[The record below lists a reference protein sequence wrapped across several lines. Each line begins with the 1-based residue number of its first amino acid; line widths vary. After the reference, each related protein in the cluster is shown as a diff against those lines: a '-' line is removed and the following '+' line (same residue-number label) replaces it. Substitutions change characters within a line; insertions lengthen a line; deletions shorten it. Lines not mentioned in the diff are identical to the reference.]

1 MLYEMLTGRL
11 PFEADSAVSVAI
23 MQLQSEPKLPREIN
37 PSIPEGLEEITIK
50 AMQKDPA
57 KRYQSAAEMLYDI
70 DEFKRNPSIHFEYKY
85 FVDET
90 PTRFVEAITKV
101 KGETALEETPE
112 EADEL
117 AEEGAEEE
125 KQGTARSADPG
136 GHCRRVRGSGPDFCR
151 HHFHLRPRRS
161 G

>member
-1 MLYEMLTGRL
+1 
-11 PFEADSAVSVAI
+11 

-37 PSIPEGLEEITIK
+37 PQIPEGLEEITMK

-90 PTRFVEAITKV
+90 PTRFVEAITRV
-101 KGETALEETPE
+101 KGESPE
-112 EADEL
+112 E
-117 AEEGAEEE
+117 EEAPEEE
-125 KQGTARSADPG
+125 AVKKKGPPVIPILAAVAGAFVLVALLLARRGLYAG
-136 GHCRRVRGSGPDFCR
+136 G
-151 HHFHLRPRRS
+151 
-161 G
+161 